1 MVRGI
6 YVGIPVAAVLI
17 IMVGRVVFTPNV
29 VNIHQVPE
37 KVPEQNCGPCVVR
50 RHLAP
55 EQTQEQTN
63 SVWAN
68 EPRATEPNCTN
79 DLKLLCAWSTDRL
92 RTSVVTSMVFRKAT
106 GTAASSHER
115 ADFDRG
121 ELNKMYESAD
131 PRLLKV
137 GIVKLN
143 FPTDGNIHV
152 IPMGGEP
159 YFHRSLRDAD
169 MVLDGFLRG
178 DHAPKPGQKWL
189 DFGGSHGRVAQV
201 MAAAYPETSWSV
213 CDPIAD
219 TVKWA
224 AAHLPAVSFTVM
236 DQMPPMSGYRDSTF
250 SGIYAISIWSHYSKV
265 PALAWF
271 EEMHRI
277 LEPGGLLWFSTHGFQ
292 AVNYATLEA
301 AVLHPR
307 REEMV
312 KELYHSGHYY
322 YPMFGAAGDWNSPDG
337 EGGALWGFGA
347 FTPEWLTKYV
357 LNAPDHPWRMEY
369 YGPGANENHQDVFV
383 LSKKK

>member
-1 MVRGI
+1 MFAENKNHSLLSLMVRGI

-159 YFHRSLRDAD
+159 YFHRSLR
-169 MVLDGFLRG
+169 
-178 DHAPKPGQKWL
+178 APLKPHIRTTRATQACRQLAGQ
-189 DFGGSHGRVAQV
+189 S
-201 MAAAYPETSWSV
+201 S
-213 CDPIAD
+213 
-219 TVKWA
+219 
-224 AAHLPAVSFTVM
+224 
-236 DQMPPMSGYRDSTF
+236 
-250 SGIYAISIWSHYSKV
+250 
-265 PALAWF
+265 
-271 EEMHRI
+271 
-277 LEPGGLLWFSTHGFQ
+277 
-292 AVNYATLEA
+292 
-301 AVLHPR
+301 
-307 REEMV
+307 
-312 KELYHSGHYY
+312 
-322 YPMFGAAGDWNSPDG
+322 
-337 EGGALWGFGA
+337 
-347 FTPEWLTKYV
+347 
-357 LNAPDHPWRMEY
+357 
-369 YGPGANENHQDVFV
+369 
-383 LSKKK
+383 